1 MNKKYSGGN
10 MKFILIMILLVLSLT
25 LFANQ
30 RYVVGEVFTI
40 DYGC

>member
-1 MNKKYSGGN
+1 
-10 MKFILIMILLVLSLT
+10 MKLTLIIFLLVLSLT

>member
-1 MNKKYSGGN
+1 
-10 MKFILIMILLVLSLT
+10 MKLSMIIILLVVSIT

-40 DYGC
+40 DPGC

>member
-1 MNKKYSGGN
+1 MNKKYFGGD
-10 MKFILIMILLVLSLT
+10 MKFILIIILLVLSLT

-40 DYGC
+40 DNGC